1 MSDTFTSQRGT
12 FSAIND
18 TYQLFIRNARWK
30 ARTPQLFVLSL
41 IQPIMILILFNYVF
55 GGAIGKSTSV
65 KYIDFLLPGI
75 LVQTTLFG
83 ALQAGIG
90 LAQDLSKG
98 AIDRFRSLPIGR
110 SAVLAGRSISDVM
123 ISLVTLL
130 LMSAVGGL
138 LGFRYTQG
146 TAYFLEGIVLAL
158 LFGFAINWVSS
169 CIGLIVRDPEAVQ
182 AAGFMWVFPL
192 AFASSIFSPIETMP
206 HWLQVFARNQ
216 PVTQVVNALRHL
228 MIGGVPNGSSYVIHS
243 MLWIIGLTSVFACLA
258 VWKYRK
264 IQ

>member
-1 MSDTFTSQRGT
+1 MIDSFISQRGT
-12 FSAIND
+12 FSPIND
-18 TYQLFIRNARWK
+18 TYQLFIRNVRWK
-30 ARTPQLFVLSL
+30 ARMPQLFVLSL
-41 IQPIMILILFNYVF
+41 VQPVMILILFNYVF

-98 AIDRFRSLPIGR
+98 AIDRFRSLPISR
-110 SAVLAGRSISDVM
+110 SAVLAGRSISDVT
-123 ISLVTLL
+123 ISLVSLI

-138 LGFRYTQG
+138 LGFRFTQG
-146 TAYFLEGIVLAL
+146 TGRFLEGILLAM

-169 CIGLIVRDPEAVQ
+169 CIGLFVRDPEAVQ

-216 PVTQVVNALRHL
+216 PVSQVVNAVRHL
-228 MIGGVPNGSSYVIHS
+228 MIGGIPNGSTYVLHS
-243 MLWIIGLTSVFACLA
+243 LLWIIGLISVFACLA
-258 VWKYRK
+258 VWKYSK